1 MVFDWKRLIGFGIL
15 TYIIPTTIYTII
27 EKTFPTIESTIWPYL
42 GSLLLL
48 SCLLLFVVL
57 YLQQNPDTTIKE
69 SAILATIWFIIT
81 LIFSLIYVS
90 TMQTIVLSS
99 HPYIV
104 IIPYLTIFLIPT
116 SITYIKEKIGM
127 GSI

>member
-15 TYIIPTTIYTII
+15 TYIIPTTTYTII
-27 EKTFPTIESTIWPYL
+27 EKTFPTIETGIWPFL

-48 SCLLLFVVL
+48 SCLLIFVVL
-57 YLQQNPDTTIKE
+57 YLQKNPDTTIKE
-69 SAILATIWFIIT
+69 SAILATIWFIMII
-81 LIFSLIYVS
+81 IFTIIYIS
-90 TMQTIVLSS
+90 TIQTIVLSS

-104 IIPYLTIFLIPT
+104 IIPYLSIFLLPT

-127 GSI
+127 GAI